1 MKLEDFA
8 KNRIEDFEK
17 MEIEDMKPE
26 DLKTLVLNKVKEVEY
41 REFHAEVIKNAEEYL
56 EGRVELVH
64 SPFSEEGY
72 WDIYPGEPNKKEA
85 FYRSFHWDYPHLP
98 KKLIYETIQKE
109 LFAAKARVD
118 LREKREK
125 REKEEIAGKK
135 ERNTQLTVALGLIV
149 LAIVFV
155 ISLTIMEIF
164 K

>member
-8 KNRIEDFEK
+8 KNKIEDFEK
-17 MEIEDMKPE
+17 MEIEDMNPE

-56 EGRVELVH
+56 EGRAVLVH
-64 SPFSEEGY
+64 SPFSDEAY

-109 LFAAKARVD
+109 LFAAKERVD
-118 LREKREK
+118 SREKG
-125 REKEEIAGKK
+125 IAAKK
-135 ERNTQLTVALGLIV
+135 ERNTQMIVALGLIA

-155 ISLTIMEIF
+155 ISMTIMEIF

>member
-1 MKLEDFA
+1 MK
-8 KNRIEDFEK
+8 IEDFEK
-17 MEIEDMKPE
+17 NKIEDFENMEIEDMDPE
-26 DLKTLVLNKVKEVEY
+26 DLKSIVLNKMKEVEY

-64 SPFSEEGY
+64 SPFSDEAY

-85 FYRSFHWDYPHLP
+85 FYRSFHWDYPHLS

-118 LREKREK
+118 LRKK
-125 REKEEIAGKK
+125 EIAAKK
-135 ERNTQLTVALGLIV
+135 ERNTKMIVALGMIVMVIV
-149 LAIVFV
+149 LV